1 MNFKQEPWRLIVGLA
16 AVAYIVYM
24 WIDKG
29 LLSTVSQIPAEQ
41 ALPMAATS
49 IAVTVAK
56 VALLAGSVLVIK
68 LIASKMKK

>member
-1 MNFKQEPWRLIVGLA
+1 MNFKREPWRLIVGLA